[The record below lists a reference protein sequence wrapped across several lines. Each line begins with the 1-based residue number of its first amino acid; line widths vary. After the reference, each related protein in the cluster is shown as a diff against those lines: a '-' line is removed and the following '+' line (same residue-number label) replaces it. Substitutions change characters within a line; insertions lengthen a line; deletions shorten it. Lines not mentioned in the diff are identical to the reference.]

1 MAYFVSSELKTT
13 TEETTRQ
20 LYEDLEDAHAELALI
35 TSMRGKG
42 AVRLAGSCSGSQST
56 GSGIEGKRR
65 CFQTTS
71 SEEDNSDQG
80 ATPLSNGGEGVS
92 PTTFRRLM
100 TAADD
105 VRDQHSEEEEVPCND
120 AEADCAEQVW
130 NHEFVT
136 TWKNRSRRCILIFS
150 TTIYVVPC
158 LLHNGVLRM

>member
-1 MAYFVSSELKTT
+1 MTYFVSTELKTT

-20 LYEDLEDAHAELALI
+20 LYGDLEDAHAELALI
-35 TSMRGKG
+35 TPMGGKG
-42 AVRLAGSCSGSQST
+42 AVRLAGRCSGSQST

-65 CFQTTS
+65 FFQTTS

-105 VRDQHSEEEEVPCND
+105 VRDQHSGEEEVPCNG

-136 TWKNRSRRCILIFS
+136 N
-150 TTIYVVPC
+150 
-158 LLHNGVLRM
+158 